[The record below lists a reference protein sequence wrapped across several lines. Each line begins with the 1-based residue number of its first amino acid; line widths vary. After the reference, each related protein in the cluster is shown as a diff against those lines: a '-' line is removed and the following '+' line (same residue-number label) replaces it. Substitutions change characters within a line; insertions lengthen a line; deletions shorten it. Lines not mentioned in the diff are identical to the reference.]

1 MLTDIASYGLIN
13 PVPAVVEEVIG
24 MHIYIC
30 GQDQSLG
37 RMVIT
42 NPWAGHSSVW
52 GRQSYMGGKGGDICE
67 DEVYNDIPPPPLQA
81 WEHGLQ

>member
-1 MLTDIASYGLIN
+1 
-13 PVPAVVEEVIG
+13 
-24 MHIYIC
+24 MHIYIYIC

>member
-1 MLTDIASYGLIN
+1 MASLTQFLQWLRRYMGYAYIY
-13 PVPAVVEEVIG
+13 
-24 MHIYIC
+24 IYIC

-67 DEVYNDIPPPPLQA
+67 DEVYNDIPPPPPLQA

>member
-1 MLTDIASYGLIN
+1 
-13 PVPAVVEEVIG
+13 
-24 MHIYIC
+24 
-30 GQDQSLG
+30 
-37 RMVIT
+37 MVIT

-67 DEVYNDIPPPPLQA
+67 DEVYNDIPPPPIQA

>member
-1 MLTDIASYGLIN
+1 MASLTQFLQWLRRLYIW
-13 PVPAVVEEVIG
+13 G
-24 MHIYIC
+24 MHIY